1 MKNSILK
8 LKVMLSLMLVAFLF
22 GGTAFGQHVIKGT
35 VFSSGMSTPIVG
47 ATVYEKDNPSNM
59 VKTGKNGMYSI
70 EVKEVPA
77 DIVVKF
83 ENYAPQV
90 VSAKDNVSIDVYLT
104 VPEKVKNDY
113 GKAVSIRAKLNTES
127 RDGVLVLES
136 TDHRFKYWF
145 DNRVYLD
152 GAVYFGDNKD
162 IGNGVD
168 IRRMRFAMKTILYG
182 HWGGEI
188 DFDFANYEVDI
199 KDAFV
204 RYLFKKGQVKAGNFK
219 EPFSMERTTTSRYL
233 TFMERPMIDKLAPS
247 RHLGID
253 VRKFGNKYYAE
264 GGLFFSEPRT
274 PLMQD
279 QNKKNGQNS
288 GYSLTGRVAYT
299 PIRNDKMVLHFGIA
313 GSYRTPKLVELGDPS
328 ESFRYS
334 TKAETAINRKKY
346 IDTDFI
352 ENVNFSTLFGAEA
365 AFAYKNFRVQSEYI
379 RSDIKR
385 DVALVPVG
393 EDKAQVSG
401 FYVLGS
407 WLILNGDYYYNM
419 AEAEFSQIN
428 FRKHKK
434 GALEFALR
442 YDYVDANSFK
452 EGDKTP
458 FIPGGS
464 SEGYTAGL
472 TYYFNYNV
480 KATVNYCYINNDRWA
495 DGKGKYETYKDL
507 PTGQAGIDFSMIQT
521 RVEIDF

>member
-8 LKVMLSLMLVAFLF
+8 LKVMLSLMLIAFLF

-35 VFSSGMSTPIVG
+35 VFPSGMRTPIVG
-47 ATVYEKDNPSNM
+47 ATIYEKDNPANR
-59 VKTGKNGMYSI
+59 VTTDKNGMYTL
-70 EVKEVPA
+70 EVKNVPV
-77 DIVVKF
+77 DIVV
-83 ENYAPQV
+83 EYGQYASQV
-90 VSAKDNVSIDVYLT
+90 ISAKDNVSVDVYLT
-104 VPEKVKNDY
+104 VPNKVFNDY
-113 GKAVSIRAKLNTES
+113 GKEVSVRAKLNTES
-127 RDGVLVLES
+127 RDGVLVLAS
-136 TDHRFKYWF
+136 SDHRFKYWF

-168 IRRMRFAMKTILYG
+168 IRRLRFAMKTILYG
-182 HWGGEI
+182 HWAGEI

-204 RYLFKKGQVKAGNFK
+204 RYLFNKGQLKAGNFK
-219 EPFSMERTTTSRYL
+219 EPFSMEETTTSRYVTL
-233 TFMERPMIDKLAPS
+233 IERPMIDKLAPS
-247 RHLGID
+247 RHLGIS
-253 VRKFGNKYYAE
+253 VRKFGMKYFAE
-264 GGLFFSEPRT
+264 GGIFFSEPRN

-288 GYSLTGRVAYT
+288 GYSLTGRVAYV
-299 PIRNDKMVLHFGIA
+299 PIRTKEMTLHFGLA

-328 ESFRYS
+328 GSFRYS
-334 TKAETAINRKKY
+334 TKAETSINRKKY

-365 AFAYKNFRVQSEYI
+365 AFAYKNFRVQGEYI

-385 DVALVPVG
+385 DAALVPDG
-393 EDKAQVSG
+393 EDKAQVNG
-401 FYVLGS
+401 FYALGS
-407 WLILNGDYYYNM
+407 WLIFNGDYYYNM
-419 AEAEFSQIN
+419 GEAEFSQIN
-428 FRKHKK
+428 FRHNKK

-442 YDYVDANSFK
+442 YDFVDANSFK
-452 EGDKTP
+452 EGENIP

-495 DGKGKYETYKDL
+495 DGKGKYDTHKDL
-507 PTGQAGIDFSMIQT
+507 PTGKGGIDFSMIQT
-521 RVEIDF
+521 RLEIDF